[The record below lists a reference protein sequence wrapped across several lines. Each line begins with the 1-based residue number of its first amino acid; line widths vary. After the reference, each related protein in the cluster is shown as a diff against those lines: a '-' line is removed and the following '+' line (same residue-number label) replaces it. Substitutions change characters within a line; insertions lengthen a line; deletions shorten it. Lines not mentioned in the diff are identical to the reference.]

1 VNPPS
6 RLPDTKSEARK
17 RILALREEIERHN
30 HRYYVLD
37 DPEIAD
43 AEYDRLFRDLE
54 AIEAAYPALRDP
66 SSPTQRVGHAPLEK
80 FEPARHRT
88 PMLSLAN
95 AETAREVREFDARIR
110 RFLSRE
116 EEIQY
121 TAEPKID
128 GLAVELV
135 YEEGVFARGATRG
148 DGNVG
153 ENVTQNLRTVRSLPL
168 RLRRRGA
175 LPVPDRIAVRA
186 EVYMSSGDFESLNR
200 ERLDRGEPP
209 FANPRN
215 ATAGSI
221 RQLDSRIT
229 ASRPLDLFCY
239 GIGEIDGPRFETQWE
254 ILQTLPE
261 WGLRVNP
268 LAERCADIEKAI
280 AYFESLASRRESLPY
295 EIDGAVIKVD
305 EIRLQEDLGA
315 IARSPR
321 WAVACKFPPRQA
333 TTRVREIEVSVGRT
347 GALTPVAHLDPVSIG
362 GTTVRRAT
370 LHNQDEIERK
380 DIRIGDRVLVQ
391 RAGDV
396 IPEVVKVIESR
407 REGSERRF
415 DFPARCPECRG
426 VVERSEGDA
435 VAYCVNSRCPAQ
447 VKERIRHFAS
457 KRAMDI
463 DGLGEKI
470 VGLLSS
476 EGLIADVAD
485 LYDLSVARLA
495 PLERLG
501 EKSAQ
506 NLVEAIA
513 RSRHRSLAR
522 FIYALGI
529 RHVGEQTA
537 RILAE
542 SFGTLEALAEAD
554 AERLTSV
561 EGIGPEIAGSLQ
573 NFFREE
579 GNLRLIAR
587 LRERGAVPRG
597 AERGAA
603 STGGPLAGKSFV
615 FTGNLASMTREE
627 AARAVR
633 AQGGRVTST
642 VSKKTD
648 YAVVGA
654 DPGAKAARA
663 EKLGIAVLDEE
674 AFLKRLGR

>member
-1 VNPPS
+1 MNPAS
-6 RLPDTKSEARK
+6 RLPKTESEAR
-17 RILALREEIERHN
+17 RRVLALREEIERHD

-54 AIEAAYPALRDP
+54 AIEAAYPALRD
-66 SSPTQRVGHAPLEK
+66 SASPTQRVGHAPLEK

-95 AETAREVREFDARIR
+95 AETAEEVREFDARIR

-116 EEIQY
+116 EEIRY
-121 TAEPKID
+121 TAEPKVD

-153 ENVTQNLRTVRSLPL
+153 EDVTQNLRTVRSLPL
-168 RLRRRGA
+168 RLRGRGRR
-175 LPVPDRIAVRA
+175 PVPDRIAVRA
-186 EVYMSSGDFESLNR
+186 EVYMSSGDFEALNR
-200 ERLDRGEPP
+200 ERLDRGEPA

-229 ASRPLDLFCY
+229 ARRPLDLFCY
-239 GIGEIDGPRFETQWE
+239 GIGEIVGPRFTTQWE
-254 ILQTLPE
+254 ILETLPE

-268 LAERCADIEKAI
+268 LAERCAGIEEAI
-280 AYFESLASRRESLPY
+280 AYFERLASKRDTLPY

-333 TTRVREIEVSVGRT
+333 TTRIREIEVSVGRT

-407 REGSERRF
+407 REGSERKF
-415 DFPARCPECRG
+415 DFPDRCPECQG

-435 VAYCVNSRCPAQ
+435 VAYCVNSQCPAQ

-476 EGLIADVAD
+476 EGLIANVAD
-485 LYDLSVARLA
+485 LYDLSVAQLA

-513 RSRHRSLAR
+513 QSRHRSLAR
-522 FIYALGI
+522 FIHALGI

-554 AERLTSV
+554 AERLTGV
-561 EGIGPEIAGSLQ
+561 EGIGPEIAGSLR

-579 GNLRLIAR
+579 GNLHLIAR
-587 LRERGAVPRG
+587 LRERGAVPRS
-597 AERGAA
+597 AERGAV

-633 AQGGRVTST
+633 GQGGRVTSA

-648 YAVVGA
+648 YVVVGA

>member
-1 VNPPS
+1 
-6 RLPDTKSEARK
+6 LPKTESEAR
-17 RILALREEIERHN
+17 RRVLAL
-30 HRYYVLD
+30 
-37 DPEIAD
+37 AD
-43 AEYDRLFRDLE
+43 AEYDRLLRDLE
-54 AIEAAYPALRDP
+54 AIEAAYPGLRDP
-66 SSPTQRVGHAPLEK
+66 ASPTQRVGHAPLEK
-80 FEPARHRT
+80 LEPARHRT

-95 AETAREVREFDARIR
+95 AETAQEAREFDARIR
-110 RFLSRE
+110 RFLSRQ
-116 EEIQY
+116 EEIRY
-121 TAEPKID
+121 TVEPKVD

-135 YEEGVFARGATRG
+135 YEEGVFVRGATRG
-148 DGNVG
+148 DGTVG
-153 ENVTQNLRTVRSLPL
+153 EDVTQNLRTVRSLPL
-168 RLRRRGA
+168 RLRGRGK
-175 LPVPDRIAVRA
+175 PPWPGRIAVRA

-200 ERLDRGEPP
+200 ERLDRGEPA

-229 ASRPLDLFCY
+229 AGRPLDLFCY
-239 GIGEIDGPRFETQWE
+239 GIGEIVGHRFETQWK
-254 ILQTLPE
+254 ILETLPE

-280 AYFESLASRRESLPY
+280 ACFERLASRRDTLPY

-321 WAVACKFPPRQA
+321 WAIACKFPPRQA
-333 TTRVREIEVSVGRT
+333 TTRIREIEVSVGRT

-407 REGSERRF
+407 REGGERKF
-415 DFPARCPECRG
+415 DFPDRCPECQG

-435 VAYCVNSRCPAQ
+435 VAYCVNSQCRAQ
-447 VKERIRHFAS
+447 VKERIRHFAG

-470 VGLLSS
+470 VGLLTSKD
-476 EGLIADVAD
+476 LIANVAD
-485 LYDLSVARLA
+485 LYDLSAEQLA

-513 RSRHRSLAR
+513 QSRRRPLAR
-522 FIYALGI
+522 FVHALGI

-542 SFGTLEALAEAD
+542 SFGTFEALAEAD
-554 AERLTSV
+554 AGRLTGV

-587 LRERGAVPRG
+587 LRERGAIPRG
-597 AERGAA
+597 TERAAA
-603 STGGPLAGKSFV
+603 SAGGPLAGKSFV

-627 AARAVR
+627 AAREVR
-633 AQGGRVTST
+633 GQGGRVTSA

-648 YAVVGA
+648 YVVVGA
-654 DPGAKAARA
+654 DPGSKAARA
-663 EKLGIAVLDEE
+663 EKLGIAVLNEE